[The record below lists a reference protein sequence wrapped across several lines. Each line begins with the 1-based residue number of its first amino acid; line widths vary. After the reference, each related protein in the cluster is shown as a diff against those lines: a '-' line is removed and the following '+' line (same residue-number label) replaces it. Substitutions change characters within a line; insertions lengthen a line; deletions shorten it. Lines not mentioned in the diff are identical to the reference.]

1 MLSIED
7 QRALE
12 RLECLEPPEP
22 DDFDYDAWFGEM
34 ADREYEQRRECEI
47 LGRDF
52 HV

>member
-12 RLECLEPPEP
+12 RLERTHLEPPEP

-34 ADREYEQRRECEI
+34 SDIEYEQRREDEI
-47 LGRDF
+47 LGRQF
-52 HV
+52 